1 MAIPLAEH
9 YNLIH
14 RILSMQDNIEG
25 EIPSGAG
32 THDAISLA
40 QGMVWLGVLVVL
52 AAITRVYGI
61 WEWSITGDEIHT
73 VTHAAERAWEFVGS
87 AYYLL
92 FLASTSLFGSS
103 EWAARAPNV
112 VIGVV
117 TIPVFYVMVQRF
129 FDRQAALIA
138 CFFLVLNGWH
148 LYHTQIARFYGGV
161 ALSAVIAYYCFY
173 VALQR
178 ESYGYLAGALV
189 ASLLGVMFNA
199 TAVMV
204 PASLSVFALVVFVWR
219 GDLFAA
225 FNRRLAGVYVGLS
238 LLGVLAAMPVFLRLL
253 EAWGIAMGGLSLGT
267 FTVFFGVADR
277 ITVAI
282 GLLTICALFWVWREA
297 PAKAIYFLVIIAV
310 PLVALAI
317 AAAILPP
324 VRPRYV
330 IYILPPVLA
339 IVAYL
344 CVAVSRAVDTGVV
357 ARHALTA
364 VVTAALLPGLLS
376 YYTSR
381 LTLDLSDP
389 VDYIQSARGEE
400 DRVIVFGPS
409 MGALFDED
417 AQAYVTVIGTTAFW
431 REDLEFSADFRANDM
446 WIAVDTYRTT
456 YMPQPLETWLMN
468 NAHLTWRKHETR
480 IDYSMQ
486 GFEVWQV
493 PAIAAE

>member
-1 MAIPLAEH
+1 
-9 YNLIH
+9 
-14 RILSMQDNIEG
+14 MQDEIKG

-32 THDAISLA
+32 ARDTISPT
-40 QGMVWLGVLVVL
+40 QGMLWLGVLVLL
-52 AAITRVYGI
+52 AAVTRVYGI

-73 VTHAAERAWEFVGS
+73 VTYAAERAWEFVGS
-87 AYYLL
+87 AYYVL
-92 FLASTSLFGSS
+92 FLASTSLFGAS
-103 EWAARAPNV
+103 EWAARVPNV
-112 VIGVV
+112 VIGVA

-129 FDRQAALIA
+129 FDRQTALLA

-148 LYHTQIARFYGGV
+148 LFHTQIARFYGGV

-178 ESYGYLAGALV
+178 ESYSYLAGAVV

-204 PASLSVFALVVFVWR
+204 PASLSVFALVVLVWR

-238 LLGVLAAMPVFLRLL
+238 LLGVLAAMPVFLQLL
-253 EAWGIAMGGLSLGT
+253 ESWGITVSSLSLGT
-267 FTVFFGVADR
+267 FSVFFGVADR
-277 ITVAI
+277 ITIVV

-297 PAKAIYFLVIIAV
+297 PAKAIYFLAIIAV

-357 ARHALTA
+357 ARHALTVVVIA
-364 VVTAALLPGLLS
+364 VLMPGFIS
-376 YYTSR
+376 YYTGR

-389 VDYIQSARGEE
+389 VEYIESVRGEG
-400 DRVIVFGPS
+400 DAILVFGFS
-409 MGALFDED
+409 MVPLFDED
-417 AQAYVTVIGTTAFW
+417 IQEHVTIVGRKSYW
-431 REDLEFSADFRANDM
+431 RADLVLPDEMRANDL

-456 YMPQPLETWLMN
+456 YMPRPLETWLMN
-468 NAHLTWRKHETR
+468 NGALRWRRHEKR
-480 IDYSMQ
+480 IDYSMR
-486 GFEVWQV
+486 GFEVWRV

>member
-1 MAIPLAEH
+1 
-9 YNLIH
+9 
-14 RILSMQDNIEG
+14 MQD
-25 EIPSGAG
+25 EISGGIQSAAG
-32 THDAISLA
+32 AQKDISST
-40 QGMVWLGVLVVL
+40 QGILWLVGLMLL

-73 VTHAAERAWEFVGS
+73 VTHAAERAWELVGS

-92 FLASTSLFGSS
+92 VLASTAMFGSS
-103 EWAARAPNV
+103 EWAARLPNV
-112 VIGVV
+112 LIGVT
-117 TIPVFYVMVQRF
+117 TIPLLYVMVQHF
-129 FDRQAALIA
+129 FDRQTALLA
-138 CFFLVLNGWH
+138 CLFLVLNGWH

-161 ALSAVIAYYCFY
+161 VLSAVVAYFCFY

-178 ESYGYLAGALV
+178 GSYAYLAGALV
-189 ASLLGVMFNA
+189 ASLVGVMFNA

-204 PASLSVFALVVFVWR
+204 PAALSFFAVLVLVWR
-219 GDLFAA
+219 GNLFAA

-238 LLGVLAAMPVFLRLL
+238 LLGVLAAMPVFLQLL
-253 EAWGIAMGGLSLGT
+253 ESWGISVGSLSLGT
-267 FTVFFGVADR
+267 FSVFFGLADR
-277 ITVAI
+277 ITILI

-297 PAKAIYFLVIIAV
+297 PAKAIYFLLIIAV

-344 CVAVSRAVDTGVV
+344 CVAVSRALETRVV
-357 ARHALTA
+357 ARHALT
-364 VVTAALLPGLLS
+364 VVVIAALIPGFLS
-376 YYTSR
+376 YYTGR

-389 VDYIQSARGEE
+389 VEYIESVRGDE
-400 DRVIVFGPS
+400 DAIVVFGFS
-409 MGALFDED
+409 MGPLFDEEV
-417 AQAYVTVIGTTAFW
+417 QEHVTIVGSKAHW
-431 REDLEFSADFRANDM
+431 RADLELPDEMRARDL

-468 NAHLTWRKHETR
+468 NADLTWRKHEKR
-480 IDYSMQ
+480 IDYSMR
-486 GFEVWQV
+486 GFEVWRV
-493 PAIAAE
+493 PRK